1 MYLKLT
7 EALLREIIERLLD
20 EQRNNVIAFYTD
32 EETERKILEDMQRE
46 MKKMHID
53 LHHSN

>member
-1 MYLKLT
+1 MYPKLT

>member
-1 MYLKLT
+1 MYPKLT
-7 EALLREIIERLLD
+7 EALLREIIEKLLD